1 MLLTFGRSAFAMP
14 PISGVVLAAGSASA
28 SAAVSGNAKASKNG
42 YGGAVGAAAATAS
55 PLRTAYSSGQVATGR
70 ALPAAAAKYFAN
82 AVAAA
87 STKALPAA
95 TARCDFNSGAGLGTA
110 KALPNAVAFRIF
122 KLTVAGGIFAKAVA
136 EGEGQNWVRVVPL
149 TVQARAHVWGTF
161 HPVAYGDALQASG
174 AQAQAVRTRQSASA
188 LGAKALVTSSAPKC
202 VASGGGASVAKVIPI
217 AAARHKVGAV
227 GYQDGFGDAVGK
239 AVVAAGAVSTNPV
252 MLIVARAVPQAFAEV
267 AYAVRGDA
275 IAEAIT
281 ATGESNL
288 LPTIQ
293 LGGVIVSSAA
303 TGVAMTTCYITSALG
318 QCSVQAHPA
327 AATLR
332 TAAAGGVL
340 LSIAVDAADATV
352 LKLAAG
358 AIELTCTVAGDVLR
372 TAHAGGAGL
381 LAAALADAGVQLN
394 PLGPSTYVIE
404 VELPDNF
411 IEALVPETL
420 VTVDAIDTLVEAA

>member
-28 SAAVSGNAKASKNG
+28 SAAVSGDAKASKNG
-42 YGGAVGAAAATAS
+42 YGGAVGVVATAAS
-55 PLRTAYSSGQVATGR
+55 PLRTAYSSGQVAAGR

-87 STKALPAA
+87 TAEALPAA
-95 TARCDFNSGAGLGTA
+95 TARCAFNSGAGLGTA
-110 KALPNAVAFRIF
+110 KALPNAVAFRVI
-122 KLTVAGGIFAKAVA
+122 KLTVVGGIVATAVA
-136 EGEGQNWVRVVPL
+136 EGEGQNWARVVPL
-149 TVQARAHVWGTF
+149 TVQALAHVWGTF
-161 HPVAYGDALQASG
+161 HPVAYGDALPASG
-174 AQAQAVRTRQSASA
+174 AQAQAVRTQQSASA

-239 AVVAAGAVSTNPV
+239 AVVAAGVARTNPV

-293 LGGVIVSSAA
+293 LGGVVVSSAA
-303 TGVAMTTCYITSALG
+303 TGVAMTTCYASALG

-332 TAAAGGVL
+332 AVAAGGVS

-358 AIELTCTVAGDVLR
+358 AIELTCTVVGDALR